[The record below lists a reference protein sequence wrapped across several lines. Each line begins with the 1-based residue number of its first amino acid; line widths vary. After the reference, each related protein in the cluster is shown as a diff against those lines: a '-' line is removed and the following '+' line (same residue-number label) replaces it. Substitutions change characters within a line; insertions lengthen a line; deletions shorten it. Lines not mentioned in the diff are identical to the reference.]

1 MEKMT
6 KVQFGKCHAA
16 IHTASVAAAGVG
28 AGLAQLPG
36 SDSVPI
42 VAIQVAMTVTL
53 GAIFNIQVSKSAAKG
68 AVLTALAAST
78 GPVVAR
84 MGTQFLIGWLP
95 GVGNTVNAVTAAAL
109 TEAIGWLIAKE
120 FHKESLETAK
130 K

>member
-6 KVQFGKCHAA
+6 KIQKGKCHAA
-16 IHTASVAAAGVG
+16 IHAASVAAAGIG

-36 SDSVPI
+36 SDSVPL

-53 GAIFNIQVSKSAAKG
+53 GAIFNIQVTKSAAKG

-84 MGTQFLIGWLP
+84 VATQFLIGWLP
-95 GVGNTVNAVTAAAL
+95 GIGNGVNAATAAAL
-109 TEAIGWLIAKE
+109 TEAIGWLIANE
-120 FHKESLETAK
+120 FHKEALESAK